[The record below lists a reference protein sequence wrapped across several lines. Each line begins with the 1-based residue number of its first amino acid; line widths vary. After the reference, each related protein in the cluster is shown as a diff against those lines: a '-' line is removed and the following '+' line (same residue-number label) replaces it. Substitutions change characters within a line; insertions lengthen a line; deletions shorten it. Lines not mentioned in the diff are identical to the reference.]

1 LYRHKD
7 IRRDW
12 SLLLNPKIIALDKN
26 DMMIA
31 SMVSTRSHIGVDGQ
45 RYKSEYF
52 RYFAAAESV
61 RGTGIVK
68 QLSAKLIRILLA
80 DTKSKTIFYGCI
92 EKHNK
97 VMHHIAQSMNF
108 KPLGTIKSLGFSR
121 VAPKISRKIYHL
133 TDSVDQ
139 DNILR
144 LLKQLYSQH
153 GLINFDGLFA
163 NNNYYVIRENVR

>member
-1 LYRHKD
+1 MYRHKD

-12 SLLLNPKIIALDKN
+12 SLLPNPKIIALDKN

-52 RYFAAAESV
+52 RYLAAAESV

-80 DTKSKTIFYGCI
+80 DTKSKTIFMGVLKSTTRSCI
-92 EKHNK
+92 TL
-97 VMHHIAQSMNF
+97 
-108 KPLGTIKSLGFSR
+108 PR
-121 VAPKISRKIYHL
+121 V
-133 TDSVDQ
+133 
-139 DNILR
+139 
-144 LLKQLYSQH
+144 
-153 GLINFDGLFA
+153 
-163 NNNYYVIRENVR
+163 